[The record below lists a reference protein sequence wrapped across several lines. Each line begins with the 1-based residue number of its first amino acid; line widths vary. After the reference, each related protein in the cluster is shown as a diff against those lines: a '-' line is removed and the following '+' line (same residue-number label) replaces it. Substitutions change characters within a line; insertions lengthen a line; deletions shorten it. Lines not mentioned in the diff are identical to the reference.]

1 MALDQDALDSLR
13 MDRTKLDAAA
23 QGRARPWVIGGATV
37 LVVLAALSAW
47 LVLRPSAIEVRV
59 ATVRLERGDGGA
71 VTAGGAVLS
80 ASGYVVAE
88 RLTVASSK
96 VTGMVREV
104 LVDEGMEVKAGQVLA
119 RLDDSTAR
127 KQLALAQ
134 SQLQTARLAVAES
147 QARHTEAER
156 TLQRNRSLRTQ
167 NLTSEAALNTAEAE
181 YAAAEARLASARG
194 EVEVAIRSAALS
206 EQNLADFTIRAPFSG
221 VVVSKN
227 AQVGEMISPVSAGGG
242 FTRTGICA
250 IVDMSSLEIEVDVN
264 ESYINRVVSGQ
275 RVEAVLDAYP
285 DWRIPAQV
293 SRIVPTADRQKA
305 TVRVRIEFDALD
317 PRILPDMGV
326 QVSFLEAPRAATAA
340 GTAAPRAR
348 LLAPADAVVERDGQ
362 AVAFVVDGDTVE
374 RRAVRVGRP
383 NRGEVEV
390 EAGLQEGERVVVA
403 PPATLADGG
412 TIIAK
417 E

>member
-1 MALDQDALDSLR
+1 MPLDQDALDSLR
-13 MDRTKLDAAA
+13 MDRSTLEAAA
-23 QGRARPWVIGGATV
+23 EGRARPWVIGVGAALV
-37 LVVLAALSAW
+37 LVAGLVAW
-47 LVLRPSAIEVRV
+47 LMLRPEALEVRAV
-59 ATVRLERGDGGA
+59 TVRLDRGDSAA
-71 VTAGGAVLS
+71 VASGGAVLS

-104 LVDEGMEVKAGQVLA
+104 MVDEGMTVKEGQVLA

-134 SQLQTARLAVAES
+134 SQLDTARFAVAES
-147 QARHTEAER
+147 EARFTETER
-156 TLQRNRSLRTQ
+156 TLARNRSLRAQ
-167 NLTSEAALNTAEAE
+167 NLTSEADLN
-181 YAAAEARLASARG
+181 AADAQFASAKARLATARS
-194 EVEVAIRSAALS
+194 EVEVAARSAALA
-206 EQNLADFTIRAPFSG
+206 EQNLADYTIRAPFSG

-250 IVDMSSLEIEVDVN
+250 IVDMSSLEVEVDVN
-264 ESYINRVVSGQ
+264 ESYINRVVAGQ

-285 DWRIPAQV
+285 DWRIPASV

-326 QVSFLEAPRAATAA
+326 QVSFLESPKAAVVGA
-340 GTAAPRAR
+340 AAPRPR
-348 LLAPADAVVERDGQ
+348 LLVPADAVVERDGQ
-362 AVAFVVDGDTVE
+362 AVAFVVDGGAVE

-383 NRGEVEV
+383 SRGEVEV

-403 PPATLADGG
+403 PPATLVDGG
-412 TIIAK
+412 AIAVK
-417 E
+417 D